1 MHSTTYRNFSRNLQQ
16 FSTEVSAD
24 AKARAIESMA
34 SIISNMKT
42 EKINSILDGSFI
54 LDVEPFKSIVVF
66 DEKHKQLG
74 QLTKRIKS
82 EKKSQRQRRKMKRT
96 ELKRKDELLKLSES
110 INLAMID
117 WLKETNSETL
127 IGCQKIDSERMFVIT
142 GISD

>member
-82 EKKSQRQRRKMKRT
+82 EKMSQRQRRKMKRT

-127 IGCQKIDSERMFVIT
+127 IGCQKIRLQQ
-142 GISD
+142 